1 MKNYV
6 GLIKWLKWN
15 MKLFTF
21 VKMSLIINCSALSNV
36 LKNDKW
42 IKWFFEWKNKCAIL
56 KEKIEFL
63 IKIKSHT
70 FYLYFCF

>member
-1 MKNYV
+1 MLQMMKNYI

-36 LKNDKW
+36 LKMINELNDSL
-42 IKWFFEWKNKCAIL
+42 N
-56 KEKIEFL
+56 EK
-63 IKIKSHT
+63 
-70 FYLYFCF
+70 

>member
-1 MKNYV
+1 MLQMMKNYV

-36 LKNDKW
+36 LKNDKR
-42 IKWFFEWKNKCAIL
+42 IKWFFEWKINVL
-56 KEKIEFL
+56 F
-63 IKIKSHT
+63 
-70 FYLYFCF
+70 

>member
-21 VKMSLIINCSALSNV
+21 VKMSLIINCSALLNV
-36 LKNDKW
+36 LKEMINELNDS
-42 IKWFFEWKNKCAIL
+42 FEWKINVL
-56 KEKIEFL
+56 F
-63 IKIKSHT
+63 
-70 FYLYFCF
+70 

>member
-6 GLIKWLKWN
+6 GLIKMIKIN

-36 LKNDKW
+36 LKMINELNDSL
-42 IKWFFEWKNKCAIL
+42 N
-56 KEKIEFL
+56 EK
-63 IKIKSHT
+63 
-70 FYLYFCF
+70 

>member
-1 MKNYV
+1 
-6 GLIKWLKWN
+6 

-36 LKNDKW
+36 LNMINELNDSLN
-42 IKWFFEWKNKCAIL
+42 ENKCAIL